1 MGFNSIEKS
10 TTIYRILK
18 FWVIKSLGVFY
29 QISVDDQQCDVEE
42 GEPVI
47 YAPNHQN
54 ALIDPLLISFS
65 RKGQTV
71 YLARGDIFNTKIIAE
86 LLYMIKMLPVFRIRD
101 GYDQLHKNQ
110 AIFDKTMSVI
120 ASGNGL
126 GVFPEANHAGFRR
139 LRMLKKGISRM
150 AFQTELNYN
159 EELNVKI
166 VPVGIEYDHYYWFR
180 SKVHI
185 TYGKSILVKDFI
197 EEYKQDAPKGLN
209 ALNKAISE
217 GIIPL
222 MVNITLQDEEY
233 EITNYLTEV
242 SFNNKNIDL
251 GLTFADRVKL
261 DQEIVKEIIDSKEN
275 KLEFFEDLIYKTKEY
290 KEAVDDVKTDDYS
303 VGVIANKKSYLYF
316 YPILFLMFPMYLVG
330 VVMNYIPYK
339 IPYFITRKMPDVQ
352 FHSTMYFAVGALVTV
367 PMFYTIYLFVLKAY
381 FGIGVALVALVGIGV
396 LGLFSYEYFRL
407 FVKLK
412 RINRIKKSDKL
423 QSILSLREEVLSM
436 IDTII

>member
-1 MGFNSIEKS
+1 MGFNNIEKS
-10 TTIYRILK
+10 TTIYKILK
-18 FWVIKSLGVFY
+18 FWVTKTLGVFY
-29 QISVDDQQCDVEE
+29 QISVDDQSDVEE
-42 GEPVI
+42 GESII

-54 ALIDPLLISFS
+54 ALIDPLLISYS

-101 GYDQLHKNQ
+101 GYNQLHKNQ

-150 AFQTELNYN
+150 AFQTEINYN

-185 TYGKSILVKDFI
+185 TYGKSILVKDYI
-197 EEYKQDAPKGLN
+197 DEYKKDEPKGLN
-209 ALNKAISE
+209 ALNKAISK
-217 GIIPL
+217 GIVPL
-222 MVNITLQDEEY
+222 MVNITLKDEEY
-233 EITNYLTEV
+233 EMTNYLTEV
-242 SFNNKNIDL
+242 NFNKKNIDL

-261 DQEIVKEIIDSKEN
+261 DQEIVKEIIESKET
-275 KLEFFEDLIYKTKEY
+275 KLELFDNLISKAKEY
-290 KEAVDDVKTDDYS
+290 KTALDKVKTDDYS

-316 YPILFLMFPMYLVG
+316 YPTLFLMFPMYLVG
-330 VVMNYIPYK
+330 AILNFIPYK

-352 FHSTMYFAVGALVTV
+352 FHSTMYFAVGGLVTV
-367 PMFYTIYLFVLKAY
+367 PMFYTVYLFVLKAY
-381 FGIGVALVALVGIGV
+381 FGIGVALVLLIGIGV

-423 QSILSLREEVLSM
+423 QSIIRLRDEVLGMLESL
-436 IDTII
+436 